1 MEVDPKKA
9 LTSNKGNDFIY
20 LHTAFNDDWALNAY
34 LERDVYSY
42 ISILYTVMTKNGFNY
57 HSKKDSRFI
66 TEAAKGRFQLS
77 GHEDQLIYNKWILI
91 LE

>member
-1 MEVDPKKA
+1 MEVDLKKV
-9 LTSNKGNDFIY
+9 LTPNKGSDFIH

-42 ISILYTVMTKNGFNY
+42 ISNLYAVMTKNGFNY

-66 TEAAKGRFQLS
+66 TEAAKEQFRLS
-77 GHEDQLIYNKWILI
+77 EHEVQ
-91 LE
+91 